1 MMLAVTS
8 LALATASKLCRVA
21 DYGAKTTDSGTKNT
35 EAVKQAAADCAA
47 GGTIV
52 VDGGAYNVGP
62 LSFRGKGLFVEIKD
76 GSALV
81 TMSGPDEWPVKDG
94 NHETIVT
101 PVWAESANVELDTAM
116 FRVDLH
122 ACTPCCPLFR
132 ATNPWMPNVAL
143 RKPL

>member
-1 MMLAVTS
+1 MKVQPSTKT
-8 LALATASKLCRVA
+8 ALLPGLSWLYVHGQVFLIRGSNLPPIICEPPSNAGILI
-21 DYGAKTTDSGTKNT
+21 
-35 EAVKQAAADCAA
+35 AAADALTAA
-47 GGTIV
+47 P
-52 VDGGAYNVGP
+52 GP
-62 LSFRGKGLFVEIKD
+62 VAPTNKLPLTVWRL
-76 GSALV
+76 A
-81 TMSGPDEWPVKDG
+81 G

-132 ATNPWMPNVAL
+132 ATNPWIPNVAL